1 MPVIGYL
8 GSTAAADAG
17 RLRSFRQGLSD
28 AGFVEGRNV
37 TIEYRWAEDVPG
49 RGREQAADLVRR
61 NVSVIIAVSPTAAA
75 AKPLTGTIPMVFWGA
90 PDPVQVGL
98 VASLDRPG
106 GNATGVI
113 TMGTEVGGKRLSFM
127 HELLPK
133 VTRYALL
140 VNPNGLIVGGPLEKE
155 MRSVGAG
162 LGAQVE
168 VLTAGTIPEIDSTFA
183 SLAERRIEGLFV
195 APGVFFTNR
204 RVQFAT
210 LAARYAIP
218 TMYSQR
224 EFVEVGGLISYASDE
239 AELHR
244 QVGIYAGRILRG
256 EKPAELPVLRPTKF
270 ELVINAGTAKALGI
284 TVPPVLLAIAD
295 QVIE

>member
-1 MPVIGYL
+1 
-8 GSTAAADAG
+8 
-17 RLRSFRQGLSD
+17 
-28 AGFVEGRNV
+28 
-37 TIEYRWAEDVPG
+37 
-49 RGREQAADLVRR
+49 
-61 NVSVIIAVSPTAAA
+61 VSAIIAISPTAAA
-75 AKPLTGTIPMVFWGA
+75 VKALTGTIPIVFWGA

-98 VASLDRPG
+98 VASLNRPG
-106 GNATGVI
+106 GNVTGVI
-113 TMGTEVGGKRLSFM
+113 DMGTELGGKRLSFM

-133 VTRYALL
+133 ARRYALV

-155 MRSVGAG
+155 MQSVGAG
-162 LGAQVE
+162 LGVQVE
-168 VLTAGTIPEIDSTFA
+168 VRTAGSIPEVDSTFA

-195 APGVFFTNR
+195 SPDVFFMNR

-218 TMYSQR
+218 TMYSDR
-224 EFVEVGGLISYASDE
+224 GFVEVGGLISYASDD

-295 QVIE
+295 EVID